1 MFDLL
6 SRNWWTFA
14 IQGLAALVFGLLTL
28 VWPGISL
35 QVMIALFGA
44 FAIVHGIMALAAS
57 FDAAKQDLHWGSWLA
72 VGILDLIAGL
82 VAFFWPGLTAL
93 ALLYVVVAWAIVTGI
108 MSIGAS
114 IEWHDVVAHPWLL
127 AFSGLLSLV
136 LAIVLA
142 VDPRD
147 GILSLVWVVGI
158 YAIVGGIAE
167 IAFGFRVHNGGSS
180 VGAAI

>member
-1 MFDLL
+1 
-6 SRNWWTFA
+6 
-14 IQGLAALVFGLLTL
+14 
-28 VWPGISL
+28 
-35 QVMIALFGA
+35 
-44 FAIVHGIMALAAS
+44 
-57 FDAAKQDLHWGSWLA
+57 